1 MLLAGGYVDALLPSG
16 ERIAADSPAEASGI
30 LSVVTHPLRRRG
42 GLLRI
47 TSLDVGRR
55 VTPSFAADVAAME
68 RRAQCADAEAR
79 LVAQPEIAAPE
90 GFAVVAFA
98 PAPTCTGGRP
108 ADARLYVST
117 PDGAVVQVEFLCE
130 AEGCLPDRH
139 AVLEAFVGSFERA
152 APPSSAG
159 GTRFLGP
166 SPEFGLSLAVPEGFV
181 VRHYA
186 GEDSEAFAVVRPAH
200 VDGPADMLSVAFHFS
215 SSPNTLAEDYASTDE
230 QTRTFQGRVAGQ
242 DIDFLEL
249 TGPSRRRTI
258 ARLELAAV
266 SIDVVIRAES
276 DEVREQLMRAIAD
289 AVLRDPDA
297 EDAEDAGYDPDAD

>member
-30 LSVVTHPLRRRG
+30 LSVVTHEVRRRG

-68 RRAQCADAEAR
+68 RRAQCADADADV
-79 LVAQPEIAAPE
+79 VAGPALDAPE

-98 PAPTCTGGRP
+98 PAPTCGGGRP

-117 PDGAVVQVEFLCE
+117 PDGAVVQIEFQCE
-130 AEGCLPDRH
+130 AEGCLPDRR
-139 AVLEAFVGSFERA
+139 AVLEAFVGSFGRA

-159 GTRFLGP
+159 GPRFLGP
-166 SPEFGLSLAVPEGFV
+166 SPELGLALVVPEGFV
-181 VRHYA
+181 VRRYA
-186 GEDSEAFAVVRPAH
+186 GEDTDAFAIVRPAH
-200 VDGPADMLSVAFHFS
+200 VDGPDDILSVAFHFS
-215 SSPNTLAEDYASTDE
+215 PSPNTLAEDYAATDE
-230 QTRTFQGRVAGQ
+230 QARTSQGRVAGQ
-242 DIDFLEL
+242 DVEFLEL
-249 TGPSRRRTI
+249 TGPSRRRFI
-258 ARLELAAV
+258 ARVELAAV
-266 SIDVVIRAES
+266 SIDVVIEAES
-276 DEVREQLMRAIAD
+276 DEGHAQLMRTIAE

-297 EDAEDAGYDPDAD
+297 DDSLETDAETDTD